1 MSMAIFSRNTDE
13 AVHLRDL
20 FIKMLPTYGIV
31 TDCVAYSDQNALSAD
46 TLQKDFRYGLICC
59 ESETDL
65 LLALAMMKLRP
76 DCKVVLVV
84 ANDELAVQSYLLGP
98 KYCCRRPVNE
108 IAMQA
113 ILCRF
118 SA

>member
-20 FIKMLPTYGIV
+20 FIKMLPAYGIV

-65 LLALAMMKLRP
+65 LLALAMMKPVSYPHLMLPFAALQKLRIG
-76 DCKVVLVV
+76 
-84 ANDELAVQSYLLGP
+84 AA
-98 KYCCRRPVNE
+98 R
-108 IAMQA
+108 
-113 ILCRF
+113 
-118 SA
+118 